1 MEPITEEISSL
12 NVDNRIYY
20 TYCNTKVVSK
30 MYTFVWCI
38 TEFFNI
44 YKLVSHVKLNTEEE
58 RLPFNIC
65 LQVDNKKEKVTFY
78 VKSTPAIKTML
89 CQAQLQ
95 SGLSTDKYY
104 VLPCVRDGEIYSFE
118 IDYIFMTT
126 AGLEFTLY
134 GNVRVIFKLHCIE
147 TILHNTIDTV
157 ALNFNDRI
165 EIKDLR
171 PGISTI
177 ITLKIQNT
185 EFEVS
190 KELLC
195 AKSEYFKTWFD
206 VNETT
211 VVDIDDVSL
220 EIAPMLKNFI
230 NNEDLSMFLQ
240 DVDICHLLALFK
252 AAIIYSM
259 RDLQI
264 LCIRCIKENIFI
276 REDILE
282 GNILLD
288 VLLFADFYDIKD
300 LLKFTIDFIALNSNY
315 INNSF
320 HLNIE
325 QNYPTLFALLKGAK
339 INTCEAHSVF

>member
-95 SGLSTDKYY
+95 S
-104 VLPCVRDGEIYSFE
+104 
-118 IDYIFMTT
+118 
-126 AGLEFTLY
+126 GLEFTLY